1 MAIRHIFKRKDH
13 VMSGCISRRPMQ
25 RPHIL
30 LQAVALLLV
39 PAFLAG
45 CERAEEAAEPQARPV
60 RAVTVEKRPSGMTV
74 TLTGRIEAEDE
85 VSLAFRIS
93 GRLLKM
99 DVNLG
104 DRFQTG
110 DVVARLEDQNEQN
123 ALREAE
129 ANLVAAEGQYVQ
141 ARNHFE
147 RQDVLLKQGWVT
159 RATHDD
165 ALQSMQTAEARV
177 NAARAQ
183 LSTAKDLVDFTV
195 LRADGPGVVTAIGP
209 RAGTVVA
216 AGQMIVKLARAEGR
230 DAVFDVPA
238 SILRATPSNPDITVT
253 LNDDSRVRA
262 IGHVR
267 EVAPQ
272 ANPVT
277 RNFEVRV
284 GLENPPAAMRL
295 GATVVGHMTL
305 AETPLI
311 EIPASALT
319 QSGEQPAVWVVDPQ
333 TQTVTLRNVSLMRF
347 DQGNVVIGDGLDT
360 GDIVVTAGAQ
370 ALFPGQR
377 VRLLGNGS

>member
-1 MAIRHIFKRKDH
+1 
-13 VMSGCISRRPMQ
+13 MSGFVHRRRMPSSRALRPA
-25 RPHIL
+25 L
-30 LQAVALLLV
+30 ALLLLPV
-39 PAFLAG
+39 FLAACG
-45 CERAEEAAEPQARPV
+45 QGDETAEPAARPV
-60 RAVTVEKRPSGMTV
+60 RAVKVEKRPNGMAV

-93 GRLLKM
+93 GRLLKQ

-104 DRFQTG
+104 DRFKAG
-110 DVVARLEDQNEQN
+110 DIVARLEDQNEQN
-123 ALREAE
+123 ALRQAE
-129 ANLVAAEGQYVQ
+129 ANLVAVEGQFVQ

-147 RQDVLLKQGWVT
+147 RQDALLKQGWVT

-165 ALQSMQTAEARV
+165 ALQSMQTAESRV

-183 LSTAKDLVDFTV
+183 LNTAKDQVDFTV
-195 LRADGPGVVTAIGP
+195 LRADGPGVVTAVGP
-209 RAGTVVA
+209 RAGTVVT

-238 SILRATPSNPDITVT
+238 SILRATPSDPKITVT
-253 LNDDSRVRA
+253 LNDDPRVNA
-262 IGHVR
+262 VGHVR

-295 GATVVGHMTL
+295 GATVSGRMML
-305 AETPLI
+305 AEAALI
-311 EIPASALT
+311 EIPASSLT
-319 QSGEQPAVWVVDPQ
+319 QSGDQPAVWVVDPK
-333 TQTVTLRNVSLMRF
+333 TQTVSLRNVGVMRF
-347 DQGNVVIGDGLDT
+347 DQGNVAIGDGLET
-360 GDIVVTAGAQ
+360 GDIVVTAGVQ

>member
-1 MAIRHIFKRKDH
+1 MVIRHMFKGKYP
-13 VMSGCISRRPMQ
+13 MSGFVHRRRMPSSRALRPA
-25 RPHIL
+25 L
-30 LQAVALLLV
+30 ALLLLPV
-39 PAFLAG
+39 FLAACG
-45 CERAEEAAEPQARPV
+45 QGDETAEPAARPV
-60 RAVTVEKRPSGMTV
+60 RAVKVEKRPNGMAV

-93 GRLLKM
+93 GRLLKQ

-104 DRFQTG
+104 DRFKAG
-110 DVVARLEDQNEQN
+110 DIVARLEDQNEQN
-123 ALREAE
+123 ALRQAE
-129 ANLVAAEGQYVQ
+129 ANLVAVEGQFVQ

-147 RQDVLLKQGWVT
+147 RQDALLKQGWVT

-165 ALQSMQTAEARV
+165 ALQSMQTAESRV

-183 LSTAKDLVDFTV
+183 LNTAKDQVDFTV
-195 LRADGPGVVTAIGP
+195 LRADGPGVVTAVGP
-209 RAGTVVA
+209 RAGTVVT

-238 SILRATPSNPDITVT
+238 SILRATPSDPKITVT
-253 LNDDSRVRA
+253 LNDDPRVNA
-262 IGHVR
+262 VGHVR

-295 GATVVGHMTL
+295 GATVSGRMML
-305 AETPLI
+305 AEAALI
-311 EIPASALT
+311 EIPASSLT
-319 QSGEQPAVWVVDPQ
+319 QSGDQPAVWVVDPK
-333 TQTVTLRNVSLMRF
+333 TQTVSLRNVGVMRF
-347 DQGNVVIGDGLDT
+347 DQGNVAIGDGLET
-360 GDIVVTAGAQ
+360 GDIVVTAGVQ